1 MPLKMKELPT
11 LDRPYEKL
19 KMYGEN
25 YLSNA
30 ELLAIIIKCGTRDE
44 NSIDIANRVLLLS
57 QNIKNIKNIPIN
69 DLMKIKGIGEV
80 KAIQLKAICELT
92 NRMSKN
98 NQIAEI
104 KIDKPK
110 DVADLLMEEMRDKKQ
125 EIIKTLV
132 LNSKN
137 IIIKIKDV
145 AIGDSRTAS
154 VSIKQLLSENIKMQ
168 APKIIIVHNHPSGD
182 PTPSKDDLI
191 FTNKVNEA
199 CNILGIKLLDHV
211 VIGNNRYESIMSR
224 IIDKENG

>member
-1 MPLKMKELPT
+1 MPLKMKELPA

-19 KMYGEN
+19 KMYGED

-30 ELLAIIIKCGTRDE
+30 ELLAIIIKSGTRDE

-57 QNIKNIKNIPIN
+57 QSINNIKNIPIN

-110 DVADLLMEEMRDKKQ
+110 DVADLLMEEMRNKKQ

-137 IIIKIKDV
+137 III
-145 AIGDSRTAS
+145 
-154 VSIKQLLSENIKMQ
+154 M
-168 APKIIIVHNHPSGD
+168 
-182 PTPSKDDLI
+182 
-191 FTNKVNEA
+191 
-199 CNILGIKLLDHV
+199 
-211 VIGNNRYESIMSR
+211 
-224 IIDKENG
+224 

>member
-25 YLSNA
+25 CLSNA

-110 DVADLLMEEMRDKKQ
+110 DVAELLMEEMRDKKQ

-137 IIIKIKDV
+137 IILKIKDV
-145 AIGDSRTAS
+145 AIGDTRTAS

-224 IIDKENG
+224 IRDFEN